1 MTWFKASRN
10 FLFKFTNPLAS
21 LLPTMLIGIRN
32 GWLARSRV
40 YSLESTAYSRQST
53 VDSLQPTVDSLQSTV
68 DSLQPTFDS
77 RQSTVNSLQS
87 TVYLFWNAL
96 SGAKPTYAIMRW
108 RGFWSIEFQFP
119 TVISYLYTGV
129 FHQEAEKNL
138 FREPRFHLTSNN
150 SVKNTI
156 ITAVSCLVESPIVF
170 QQKYFGAS
178 KFLGK

>member
-77 RQSTVNSLQS
+77 LQS
-87 TVYLFWNAL
+87 TFFEMRYLVLNQPMLLWDDVGFEVSSSSSRL
-96 SGAKPTYAIMRW
+96 SFLTFIQAFFTKKPKKIY
-108 RGFWSIEFQFP
+108 FVNPDSIWLQ
-119 TVISYLYTGV
+119 
-129 FHQEAEKNL
+129 
-138 FREPRFHLTSNN
+138 
-150 SVKNTI
+150 TI
-156 ITAVSCLVESPIVF
+156 LWKIR
-170 QQKYFGAS
+170 
-178 KFLGK
+178 